1 MKTPSCGGRKSNVY
15 VDPIP
20 TFGNVTNHIHI
31 EELEDCDNQELANTI
46 NQAFLEPLEEYC
58 LEQPLTK
65 FPTTIDS
72 KLREVSELRVMKLL
86 ATLNPSKACGPDE
99 IPNWLLKE
107 YAELLA
113 VPVSKII
120 NSSFK
125 EQRLPKIWKFANIS
139 PLPKVK
145 PVEDLKKHL
154 RPISLTPC
162 LSKVAEEFVVVD
174 YVKSAVLKVLDPSQY
189 GAVPKLSTT
198 QALIHMLHHWT
209 EGCDGNGTTVRI
221 TLYDY
226 KKAFDFV
233 DHKILVRKL
242 CNLDLP
248 IEIINWIIDFLSDRS
263 QRIKLSEGCY
273 SEWGCVPSGVPQG
286 TKLGPWLFLV
296 LINDLKINNVGSI
309 WKYVDDTT
317 TSEIVVNG
325 ANSKS
330 QVIANTVMQWSS
342 ENSDECKE
350 LRISFAK
357 IKPQLAPIV
366 VSNQELK
373 CVESAKLLGVTISNN
388 LTWNDHIGQTIKKAS
403 KRMFFL
409 VQLKRAKVSRHELIL
424 FYTSCIRSVL
434 TYASPVL
441 FYALPMYLKKDL
453 ECVEKWAL
461 SIICPGLAY
470 REALK
475 FLHIDL
481 ILL

>member
-1 MKTPSCGGRKSNVY
+1 MLDILHNAIHTGLDILMPVKRARVNTSDVPWMTSHLKSLILKRLKAFREHGAESSCYKFYRKAVNRERKSSKASFYKIKVEHMKDKNPKLWWKEVKRLCGSH
-15 VDPIP
+15 PNM
-20 TFGNVTNHIHI
+20 GNVTNHIHI
-31 EELEDCDNQELANTI
+31 KELEDCDNQELANTI
-46 NQAFLEPLEEYC
+46 NQAFLAPLEEYR

-65 FPTTIDS
+65 FPTAMDS

-86 ATLNPSKACGPDE
+86 ASLNPSKACRPDE

-120 NSSFK
+120 NSSFR

-162 LSKVAEEFVVVD
+162 LSNVAEEFVVVD

-209 EGCDGNGTTVRI
+209 EGCDGNGATVRI

-226 KKAFDFV
+226 KKAFDFI
-233 DHKILVRKL
+233 DHKIRVRKL

-317 TSEIVVNG
+317 TSEIVVKG

-342 ENSDECKE
+342 ENRVKLNSDKCKE
-350 LRISFAK
+350 
-357 IKPQLAPIV
+357 Q
-366 VSNQELK
+366 
-373 CVESAKLLGVTISNN
+373 
-388 LTWNDHIGQTIKKAS
+388 
-403 KRMFFL
+403 
-409 VQLKRAKVSRHELIL
+409 
-424 FYTSCIRSVL
+424 
-434 TYASPVL
+434 
-441 FYALPMYLKKDL
+441 
-453 ECVEKWAL
+453 
-461 SIICPGLAY
+461 
-470 REALK
+470 
-475 FLHIDL
+475 
-481 ILL
+481 